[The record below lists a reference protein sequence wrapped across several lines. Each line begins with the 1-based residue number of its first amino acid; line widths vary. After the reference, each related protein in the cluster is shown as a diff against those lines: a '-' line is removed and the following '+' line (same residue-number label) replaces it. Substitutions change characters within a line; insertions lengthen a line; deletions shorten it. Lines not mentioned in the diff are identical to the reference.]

1 MIRNKLLAGMLALA
15 VAVSILTPALAAP
28 VPFTDVPTSAW
39 YYQDVQTAY
48 NSALING
55 RSGTSFAPNGN
66 LTYAEA
72 VKLAACMN
80 QKYTKGSVTLASGT
94 DRWYSTYV
102 DYAKANR
109 IISRDYSWNANATRA
124 GYVEIFAHALPDA
137 ALAAKNTVADN
148 AIPDVK
154 SSHPQAAEI
163 YKLYRAGILAGNDAK
178 GTFLPNS
185 NIKRSEVAA
194 ILTRM
199 MDQKSRLTL
208 SWAAVSKT
216 VLDKAEASS
225 IRNAIIQYLF
235 GKSVKSYP
243 EATNIL
249 KEAAEQYLLNGTDPK
264 AYLAGKDLGAINVYT
279 FDSYTDAASFVESLS
294 TQKHSLVNILSNTS
308 EVDYKNYG
316 VAVARVGEKATVCIV
331 TEGGNANTPSGPVSP
346 TPVAPDPTPSDPTPV
361 TPTPSSIPSNDEIA
375 NQIFEYIKLN
385 VPGYGITKLPT
396 RNTQLDAAAK
406 LITDGKYTEVDD
418 ALKAAG
424 FSKPYLET
432 TSPSDPYT
440 TISYSYWSEKFD
452 NQTYTDIVT
461 FFGNLL
467 KNGSKILGVTYTGNN
482 AGLVY
487 TDIGIS
493 VTGSGENKTVG
504 FVLYDSNSKTNTLDV
519 FERAHYYAEQQL
531 LIPLNAS
538 AEQYEMLDMIN
549 SERKNAGL
557 EEVQML
563 PILNEIAT
571 ARAKE
576 YYEAYL
582 KWNQRH
588 VRPDGSGYKT
598 IFKDY
603 GVWDYASMTAEN
615 YTGAYSCEDA
625 MERLM
630 NSAGHRA
637 QILKGSFK
645 YVGIARYDEPN
656 HEWDSWIQIFADW

>member
-48 NSALING
+48 NSGLING

-102 DYAKANR
+102 DYAKANQ

-216 VLDKAEASS
+216 VLDKAEASKVKDS
-225 IRNAIIQYLF
+225 ITQALYYA
-235 GKSVKSYP
+235 G
-243 EATNIL
+243 ATTFPNVTPNL
-249 KEAAEQYLLNGTDPK
+249 NNAAEQYLLNGADPK
-264 AYLAGKDLGAINVYT
+264 VTMSGKAQGEINSFS
-279 FDSYTDAASFVESLS
+279 FDSYSDAEGFVNNLKSS
-294 TQKHSLVNILSNTS
+294 NSSILRVSGGRVGYDS
-308 EVDYKNYG
+308 YG
-316 VAVARVGEKATVCIV
+316 VAVANTPSGVKVCIV
-331 TEGGNANTPSGPVSP
+331 TEGGTSQQPTTPVVPSPVNPTP
-346 TPVAPDPTPSDPTPV
+346 TPVNPDPV
-361 TPTPSSIPSNDEIA
+361 TPTPTPTTTSNTDIEKQLYEYLRLVLPS
-375 NQIFEYIKLN
+375 
-385 VPGYGITKLPT
+385 YGVTSVPT
-396 RNTQLDAAAK
+396 RNTQLDTAAK
-406 LITDGKYTEVDD
+406 LVTEGKYTDVDD

-424 FSKPYLET
+424 FSKPYMDT
-432 TSPSDPYT
+432 TSPSDPNT
-440 TISYSYWSEKFD
+440 TLSYAHWSEKFD
-452 NQTYTDIVT
+452 NLNYSDIVT
-461 FFGNLL
+461 LASDL
-467 KNGSKILGVTYTGNN
+467 VKRGSKCMTASYSGSVAKLGY
-482 AGLVY
+482 
-487 TDIGIS
+487 DEIGICVARENSNLS
-493 VTGSGENKTVG
+493 VTFVMYQNNPNYATVSI
-504 FVLYDSNSKTNTLDV
+504 VD
-519 FERAHYYAEQQL
+519 RMHQYAEQQL
-531 LIPLNAS
+531 SLPLNATS
-538 AEQYEMLDMIN
+538 EQYEMLALIN
-549 SERKNAGL
+549 AERSKVGL
-557 EEVQML
+557 NEVRML
-563 PILNEIAT
+563 PILNEIAD
-571 ARAKE
+571 ARAAE
-576 YYEAYL
+576 YMEARDKYGP
-582 KWNQRH
+582 H
-588 VRPDGSGYKT
+588 MRPDGSGCTT
-598 IFKDY
+598 IFKEY
-603 GVWDYASMTAEN
+603 GLGDFGSFTGEN
-615 YTGAYSCEDA
+615 YTGAYSVSDA

-630 NSAGHRA
+630 NSSGHRA
-637 QILKGSFK
+637 QILKAGHT
-645 YVGIARYDEPN
+645 YVGIGKYIEPN
-656 HEWDSWIQIFADW
+656 EQWDSWVQIFADW